1 MIQTGQIGLAGSKI
15 GGSKSEIT
23 ICNYSYRILHRYY

>member
-1 MIQTGQIGLAGSKI
+1 MFRTGQIGLADSKI

-23 ICNYSYRILHRYY
+23 ICN

>member
-1 MIQTGQIGLAGSKI
+1 MIQTGQIGLADSKI

-23 ICNYSYRILHRYY
+23 ICN

>member
-1 MIQTGQIGLAGSKI
+1 MIQTGQIGLADIKI

-23 ICNYSYRILHRYY
+23 ICN

>member
-1 MIQTGQIGLAGSKI
+1 MIQTGQIGLAESKI

-23 ICNYSYRILHRYY
+23 ICN